1 MKKLLLCLCGMAI
14 IGPGWAQS
22 STEKIGELLN
32 KQAYFELKRELDKTD
47 GSEVNP
53 IIWHIAKAFTGTYF
67 NRPEEAMPSIGALL
81 SSYQDQIG
89 PDNIIGMLSLLV
101 ENYTNQR
108 DYAKAAE
115 LCGSL
120 ADQFASSAELAES
133 FSSGAKLYAE
143 LAGVP
148 AQQVEKST
156 GSVRF
161 QRDQA
166 GLVTVPVTDSK
177 GNDSPFILDTGAG
190 YSIIPESRAADFNL
204 KMVADS
210 VYVVGGVA
218 GTWSKIG
225 VAETVT
231 IGDVRL
237 RNVIFCVLPDSTL
250 SVEYNGKNRYD
261 LGGLIGWDVIRAFDN
276 LVFDN
281 SSGTL
286 SFNVPMQT
294 PPAVTGN
301 LMAAGLHPYIEVMSG
316 TDRLVFD
323 MDTGANVGMLTYR
336 YGQQYPNRIA
346 GAASGTVQGG
356 GIGGVTSEKV
366 YQLSNFP
373 LTVGAPRIIPS
384 IEVLAGED
392 WYYSNQLS
400 VPVDGVL
407 GQNIIQLYDR
417 MIIDIPTMS
426 VTLE

>member
-1 MKKLLLCLCGMAI
+1 MKKILLCLCGAAI
-14 IGPGWAQS
+14 IGPAWTQS

-32 KQAYFELKRELDKTD
+32 KQAYFELKRELDATD
-47 GSEVNP
+47 GADVNP

-89 PDNIIGMLSLLV
+89 PDNIIGMLSLLI

-120 ADQFASSAELAES
+120 ADQFASSAELSES
-133 FSSGAKLYAE
+133 FRSGATLYAG
-143 LAGVP
+143 LAQVP
-148 AQQVEKST
+148 SQQVEKST

-161 QRDQA
+161 QRDKA

-250 SVEYNGKNRYD
+250 SVQYNGEDIYN

-281 SSGTL
+281 TNSML
-286 SFNVPMQT
+286 SFNLPGKT
-294 PPAVTGN
+294 PPTITGN
-301 LMAAGLHPYIEVMSG
+301 LLVTGLHPYVEVMSG
-316 TDRLVFD
+316 TDRLIFD

-346 GAASGTVQGG
+346 DAKSETIQGG

-366 YQLSNFP
+366 YKISNFP
-373 LTVGAPRIIPS
+373 LTVGATHTVPS
-384 IEVLAGED
+384 VEVLAQED
-392 WYYSNQLS
+392 WYYSSQLT